1 MYAISYDKYV
11 KQPYNVW
18 WYLTKINILSFST
31 RKFWIKQVAV
41 NTKWN
46 TCWKKTN
53 QSNFSFQMPS
63 KFKTYFSSYLTS
75 AKSSLHVNID
85 SWKIYLTTK
94 EGRDKLL
101 LQSIDKDGQHIRVY
115 DYRLETPDD
124 KSLKITICC
133 VPLSVDVSA
142 VFETLSKLKFLQK

>member
-1 MYAISYDKYV
+1 MTNMSNNHIMYDDIWLKLIYCRSVHVNFELNRY
-11 KQPYNVW
+11 
-18 WYLTKINILSFST
+18 
-31 RKFWIKQVAV
+31 VAV
-41 NTKWN
+41 NTKFTKWN

-63 KFKTYFSSYLTS
+63 KFKTYFSLYLTS